1 MEWTL
6 NSFWTTVYKRL
17 GEVTTKWTLS
27 VKRPTQIDPYL
38 FFHGINLIATGKF
51 AILESR
57 KKNTKKSIS
66 ISISVITESG
76 EFVSIK
82 FYLRKLSE

>member
-1 MEWTL
+1 M
-6 NSFWTTVYKRL
+6 NFKRK
-17 GEVTTKWTLS
+17 TS
-27 VKRPTQIDPYL
+27 HADPYL

-66 ISISVITESG
+66 VSTCIITEG
-76 EFVSIK
+76 IEFVSIK
-82 FYLRKLSE
+82 FYLRKLTE

>member
-1 MEWTL
+1 M
-6 NSFWTTVYKRL
+6 NFKRK
-17 GEVTTKWTLS
+17 TS
-27 VKRPTQIDPYL
+27 HADPYL

-66 ISISVITESG
+66 INISIITESG